1 MDLYYVWFWVMK
13 KKIIKTIAGP
23 ISLSQCFEITNKS
36 LIIFHQYFLTN
47 ETLKVNFK
55 RCDFM
60 SFISLSSQWRRTP
73 MGFLNQTEVCWK
85 NGCRNRS
92 TCTNNKSNCCL
103 LQNIDLEPG
112 ERSNRASIRFQY
124 ELWWDCQTWRE
135 KLENETFWLIF
146 QTLWSTWVP
155 YHDFVPKFVMFFS
168 ATLMQ
173 PECGPQSTDSVA
185 WWSTQQRSPEQIPM
199 KAAIKTSSLL
209 MARTLDTEDGK
220 LFLHASCASLDS
232 WSALLI
238 KATFSSND
246 FLNDASVGVV
256 GIFVG

>member
-1 MDLYYVWFWVMK
+1 
-13 KKIIKTIAGP
+13 
-23 ISLSQCFEITNKS
+23 
-36 LIIFHQYFLTN
+36 
-47 ETLKVNFK
+47 
-55 RCDFM
+55 M
-60 SFISLSSQWRRTP
+60 SFISLSSQWRRNP

-168 ATLMQ
+168 ATLIQ

-185 WWSTQQRSPEQIPM
+185 WWSTQQRSPEQIQM

-232 WSALLI
+232 WSALLT

-246 FLNDASVGVV
+246 FLNDASVGAV